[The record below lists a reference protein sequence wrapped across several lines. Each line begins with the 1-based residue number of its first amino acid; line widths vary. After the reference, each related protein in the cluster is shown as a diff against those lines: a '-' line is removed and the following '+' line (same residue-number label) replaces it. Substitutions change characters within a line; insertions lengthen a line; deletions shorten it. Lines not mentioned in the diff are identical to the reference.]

1 MKCVR
6 VSLQPLTYSPSVKP
20 VEVQEE
26 LHGDQEEKQAE
37 LMEQERVL
45 ALLQRKKL
53 VQELGVVE
61 QLRQLL
67 QGHTAAAAAGGVRE
81 RGKGGGILQDSSS
94 QQHSKQAHQRQ
105 QPNKVTTENDKRQHS
120 RMLYLTAT
128 NQDDPKTRQISVS
141 L

>member
-6 VSLQPLTYSPSVKP
+6 MSLQPLTYSSSVKP

-26 LHGDQEEKQAE
+26 LHPNQGEKHAE
-37 LMEQERVL
+37 LMEQERVH

-67 QGHTAAAAAGGVRE
+67 QGHTAAAAAATATAVGGVRE
-81 RGKGGGILQDSSS
+81 RQEGGGILQDSSS

-105 QPNKVTTENDKRQHS
+105 QQNKVTTENDKCEHPALFS
-120 RMLYLTAT
+120 
-128 NQDDPKTRQISVS
+128 
-141 L
+141 

>member
-26 LHGDQEEKQAE
+26 PHPDQEEKHAE
-37 LMEQERVL
+37 LMEQERVH

-67 QGHTAAAAAGGVRE
+67 QGHTAAAAAAAAAGGVRE
-81 RGKGGGILQDSSS
+81 RREGGGILQDSSS

-105 QPNKVTTENDKRQHS
+105 QQNKVTTENDKCEHS
-120 RMLYLTAT
+120 AFFVEQQQT
-128 NQDDPKTRQISVS
+128 KVS
-141 L
+141 NR

>member
-26 LHGDQEEKQAE
+26 PHPDQEEKHAE
-37 LMEQERVL
+37 LMEQERVH

-67 QGHTAAAAAGGVRE
+67 QGHTAAAAAAAAAGGVRE
-81 RGKGGGILQDSSS
+81 RREGGGILQDSSS

-105 QPNKVTTENDKRQHS
+105 QQNKVTTENDKCEHS
-120 RMLYLTAT
+120 ALFC
-128 NQDDPKTRQISVS
+128 
-141 L
+141 

>member
-26 LHGDQEEKQAE
+26 LHPDQEEKHAE
-37 LMEQERVL
+37 LMEQERVH

-81 RGKGGGILQDSSS
+81 RREGGGILQDSSS

-105 QPNKVTTENDKRQHS
+105 QQNKVTTENDKCEHS
-120 RMLYLTAT
+120 ALFC
-128 NQDDPKTRQISVS
+128 
-141 L
+141 